1 MYQDKEIGTYLLA
14 GLFAG
19 FVIVLTNGAIFFAAG
34 TGGVYSTA
42 AGLFNPFSLMYGS
55 MLPPVASGML
65 LYYLGRIRGGAW
77 VFVFIIGAL
86 SFWVISFVV
95 ADPFE
100 DYAPFAKE
108 VKHLL
113 LSMTVVCCAGNLL
126 MPLFAG
132 SRKIMTKLI

>member
-1 MYQDKEIGTYLLA
+1 MYQEKEIGTYLLA

-19 FVIVLTNGAIFFAAG
+19 FAIVLTNGALFFGIG

-42 AGLFNPFSLMYGS
+42 GGLFNPSSLMYGS

-65 LYYLGRIRGGAW
+65 LYYLSKIRGGAW
-77 VFVFIIGAL
+77 LFVFIIGAL

-95 ADPFE
+95 ANPFE
-100 DYAPFAKE
+100 DYEPFSKE

-113 LSMTVVCCAGNLL
+113 LIMTIVCCAGNLL
-126 MPLFAG
+126 MPVVAG